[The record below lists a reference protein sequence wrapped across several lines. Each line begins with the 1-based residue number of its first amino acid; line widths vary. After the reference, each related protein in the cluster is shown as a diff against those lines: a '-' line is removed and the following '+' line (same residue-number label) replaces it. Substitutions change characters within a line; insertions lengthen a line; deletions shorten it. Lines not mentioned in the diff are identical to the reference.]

1 MVYLTWH
8 LGAKCLFC
16 LISPTEY
23 KRQLWILLT
32 MQIFFCN
39 YFFIFLFPCRKKI
52 QNRILKILSLYL
64 TILTFFAVL
73 RKAKIVSYELRFAS
87 LKVTIFVDKKT
98 SFFPANVSLYLTIWC
113 IVCNSDFFPKL
124 QMYISHFRI
133 LLRIVETK
141 SELWKKKSCY
151 DLVEISFH

>member
-1 MVYLTWH
+1 MNSSH
-8 LGAKCLFC
+8 SAD
-16 LISPTEY
+16 
-23 KRQLWILLT
+23 
-32 MQIFFCN
+32 
-39 YFFIFLFPCRKKI
+39 FIFAITLFFYSLAEKKF
-52 QNRILKILSLYL
+52 RIEFLKFSVYISQFSL
-64 TILTFFAVL
+64 FFAVL

-141 SELWKKKSCY
+141 SEL
-151 DLVEISFH
+151 